1 MPCGCSTFKR
11 KMADGLKDP
20 NAEPEVFLQKIKS

>member
-1 MPCGCSTFKR
+1 
-11 KMADGLKDP
+11 MADGLKDP